1 VITGYNKQKKL
12 VYVNNPYGIKNQPV
26 NWHNLELSYD
36 QQGRQALYIK

>member
-1 VITGYNKQKKL
+1 MVSGAYEH
-12 VYVNNPYGIKNQPV
+12 PYGIKNQPV